1 MFFRGPSFN
10 LLHLFSSRSPLKS
23 HPQAGAGAPAEP
35 RESTR
40 GDVGFNGSA
49 GLSWW
54 VGWGVAARG
63 GPGSPGSWVSG
74 CLEARVSVTCDPVEF
89 THPGGI
95 TQIPRFSL
103 QTSRL
108 AEEASRATCQQT
120 AKADFT
126 DLIRNPLK
134 ISPGIQHS
142 QCIQRRS

>member
-1 MFFRGPSFN
+1 MKAQKWGSS
-10 LLHLFSSRSPLKS
+10 LLR
-23 HPQAGAGAPAEP
+23 QA
-35 RESTR
+35 
-40 GDVGFNGSA
+40 
-49 GLSWW
+49 SWDQC
-54 VGWGVAARG
+54 VYILAHC
-63 GPGSPGSWVSG
+63 

-95 TQIPRFSL
+95 TQIARFSL
-103 QTSRL
+103 QTSHL

-142 QCIQRRS
+142 